1 MIDNII
7 LQTLKHTVK
16 NKIIVVDHN
25 VVKTI
30 NATKRINQYSID
42 GQFGNSGDTMSQPMS
57 ETLDRATPRHLINM
71 INVLCKDN
79 GREAPEL
86 AYHHLRKRWLT
97 DNYNS
102 SQINWADQ
110 QVKED
115 FRQKGIPYKAIE
127 GRGRPVGAKNKN
139 KAGVS
144 SDYFDKLLGND
155 KPTIQYS
162 TSTPYD
168 FSPPIEEK
176 NPTVVD
182 PKNIPTDLSDIIN
195 KLDVRIDRLQI
206 DVHNLS
212 THINTDIKRDITSIN
227 VNMGELRETVNGVSH
242 HITNLQDKLNSIIE
256 NRPTIVE
263 LKQPNDLPNISAG
276 IQHMNFPDLLIA
288 ANSILPNGNHPNIWL
303 AGPAGTGKTTA
314 AEKLAELL
322 GLEFRYNGALS
333 NKFELVGYM
342 DANGRYVATA
352 FRETWEHGGVYLFD
366 EIDGSMPDALLSM
379 NGALAN
385 SIASFPDKM
394 VHRHKDCIIIAG
406 ANTMG
411 LGGGTEYVGAMKQNA
426 AFLNRFEY
434 IEWPH
439 DNALEDALCPNKEWL
454 ARVREIR
461 ARVVTKQIKSHLIT
475 MRASIF
481 GASLLNAGMPWDK
494 VERMTLK
501 CGMTDAHWGMVK

>member
-1 MIDNII
+1 M
-7 LQTLKHTVK
+7 
-16 NKIIVVDHN
+16 
-25 VVKTI
+25 
-30 NATKRINQYSID
+30 A
-42 GQFGNSGDTMSQPMS
+42 QPMS
-57 ETLDRATPRHLINM
+57 ETLDKAMPQHLTNM
-71 INVLCKDN
+71 IKVICERD
-79 GREAPEL
+79 GRTFPSVSYSYE
-86 AYHHLRKRWLT
+86 RINWLKQNCT
-97 DNYNS
+97 NS
-102 SQINWADQ
+102 EINWADQ
-110 QVKED
+110 QVKENY
-115 FRQKGIPYKAIE
+115 RQSGTPYRALE

-144 SDYFDKLLGND
+144 ADYFDKLLGND
-155 KPTIQYS
+155 KPYNTQPVEHSDTNKPYFGGTDIYGGS
-162 TSTPYD
+162 KGLENITKELIDGSDNTP
-168 FSPPIEEK
+168 
-176 NPTVVD
+176 N
-182 PKNIPTDLSDIIN
+182 DLVELEN
-195 KLDVRIDRLQI
+195 KVHKLQI
-206 DVHNLS
+206 DVRMLD
-212 THINTDIKRDITSIN
+212 TRVNTDIPRDKDIMKDNIN
-227 VNMGELRETVNGVSH
+227 ELKDTVFSVAHSV
-242 HITNLQDKLNSIIE
+242 TLLQDKINNIVD

-263 LKQPNDLPNISAG
+263 LKRPDNLPNISAG
-276 IQHMNFPDLLIA
+276 IQHMNFPDLLVA
-288 ANSILPNGNHPNIWL
+288 ANSILPNGHHPNIWL

-333 NKFELVGYM
+333 TKFELVGYH
-342 DANGRYVATA
+342 DANGRYITTP
-352 FRETWEHGGVYLFD
+352 FRETWENGGTYLFD

-439 DNALEDALCPNKEWL
+439 DNALEDALCSNKEWL
-454 ARVREIR
+454 ARVRQIR
-461 ARVVTKQIKSHLIT
+461 ERVATKQIKSHLIT

-501 CGMTDAHWGMVK
+501 CGMTDAQWGMVK